1 MTLLAAIHL
10 LLALGAEEG
19 PADRLLLCRPV
30 VQGEPALAKADALA
44 SAGRALA
51 PRFLDYGVPC
61 EGEAEAAR
69 ATARAGLALAVSSLA
84 EGRTAGSRFQLVLT
98 SAADERAM
106 ARRVVEVAPG
116 GDAVPPLKSALE
128 ELLDAAPRAG
138 RERVGPWITLGAG
151 VALLAAGAVSALV
164 ARSSAGARDRAADR
178 GDWRGYVNEDASWR
192 RWRAGS
198 GIALGAGAA
207 AVGAGLAW
215 KLAF

>member
-69 ATARAGLALAVSSLA
+69 AAARAGLALAVSSLA

-151 VALLAAGAVSALV
+151 VA
-164 ARSSAGARDRAADR
+164 RSSAGARDRAADR